1 MASISNLGVGSGLPL
16 STMLDSLTT
25 AEKASLKPISTQQTA
40 YTAKLSA
47 YATLKSSLT
56 TSRLLIPS

>member
-47 YATLKSSLT
+47 YATLKKFT
-56 TSRLLIPS
+56 DNFPGC